1 MSDCCSV
8 SSSAGRPF
16 RLCCITGGG
25 DACEPL
31 TAIEE
36 SKFLACQWKFGI
48 PWFLTRNWT
57 SESLIQTSYRSTPQP
72 NKQARRLENQRLSY
86 YCLLPAGKETAFQSG
101 LNNLGILV
109 ILIHIYIVVFFVIV
123 CRKCHLKCFLFL
135 TKEFQRFQ
143 NASPR
148 TGPSLVHYS
157 TQVGRCSC
165 IFSSFRQ
172 V

>member
-1 MSDCCSV
+1 M
-8 SSSAGRPF
+8 
-16 RLCCITGGG
+16 
-25 DACEPL
+25 
-31 TAIEE
+31 
-36 SKFLACQWKFGI
+36 
-48 PWFLTRNWT
+48 
-57 SESLIQTSYRSTPQP
+57 
-72 NKQARRLENQRLSY
+72 
-86 YCLLPAGKETAFQSG
+86 LPAGKETAFQSG

-123 CRKCHLKCFLFL
+123 FRKCHLKCFLFL

-165 IFSSFRQ
+165 IMKPTPTTETELPPERDLHQRARGISREWGIQ
-172 V
+172 Y